1 MGYASLEYYGL
12 NGTGSPNVSQSA
24 TLNLTYYLPFLVT
37 ESANFDRISCV
48 SGTVS
53 SSPIFRLGIYNNSGG
68 KPSTV
73 LLDAGTIT
81 ATSSNTTFQIT
92 INETLAAGWYWL
104 AVTRQSGTGTQQL
117 VGFQAGVLTTFPAR
131 YNADGYT
138 GRGPVWTQTGVTGAY
153 ATASTD
159 GSNNQPP
166 SVMLRKS

>member
-1 MGYASLEYYGL
+1 MGYISLDYYGL
-12 NGTGSPNVSQSA
+12 IATALPNSGTNT

-37 ESANFDRISCV
+37 ESANFDRISIF

-92 INETLAAGWYWL
+92 INQTLAAGWYWL
-104 AVTRQSGTGTQQL
+104 AVTRQSGTGSQAL
-117 VGFQAGVLTTFPAR
+117 GGFGAGVLTNFPAR
-131 YNADGYT
+131 YNSNGGT
-138 GRGPVWTQTGVTGAY
+138 GRNPVWTQTGVSGAY

-159 GSNNQPP
+159 GEIYLPP
-166 SVMLRKS
+166 NVLLRKS